1 MNGSNLTYAQI
12 QATSQNLSAYARKME
27 TILGE
32 ITQLV
37 SRIGNEDVWAGT
49 AALNS
54 KSKFEALNAKFA
66 DFYKAVTD
74 EATHLNTVVENY
86 QKADQ
91 KVSG

>member
-1 MNGSNLTYAQI
+1 MQGSNLTYAQI
-12 QATSQNLSAYARKME
+12 KAVSQSLSTYAREME
-27 TILGE
+27 TVLGD

-37 SRIGNEDVWAGT
+37 SQIGREDVWAGT

-54 KSKFEALNAKFA
+54 KSKFETLNAKFA

-86 QKADQ
+86 EKADQ
-91 KVSG
+91 QLSA